1 MRNRKKTSI
10 FDKICSRIFNWAAGR
25 LLESLPVIG
34 PIYKVVSLVN
44 EVHSVTRRKGLAN
57 ALGA

>member
-10 FDKICSRIFNWAAGR
+10 FDKICSKIFNWAAGK

-44 EVHSVTRRKGLAN
+44 DVHSATRRKRQLATL
-57 ALGA
+57 AA